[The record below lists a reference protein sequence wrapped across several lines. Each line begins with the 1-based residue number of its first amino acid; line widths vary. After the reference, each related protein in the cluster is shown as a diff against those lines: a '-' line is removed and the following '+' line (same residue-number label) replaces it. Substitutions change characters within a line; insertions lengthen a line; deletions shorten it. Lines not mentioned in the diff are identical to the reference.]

1 MHRDQEE
8 VVVEVVGVKMQR
20 ELQDLADLL
29 VEQELQHLYLQD
41 LL

>member
-1 MHRDQEE
+1 MNRDQAEAVAE
-8 VVVEVVGVKMQR
+8 VVVVKMQR